1 MYTYFT
7 GFYRGS
13 TDANLENCNQYS
25 GCYNQLYW
33 LFITKTVLFMKTDIK
48 SPLLYRSLAEN
59 LIALIEKRTYRVG
72 ERIPSVR
79 QMSKQHG
86 VSISTVLQAYLLLEN
101 QGWVE
106 ARPQSGYY
114 VRAKMSEQAPEPEIS
129 SPAKDPSQISLHEL
143 AMMLM
148 RDSTD
153 PALVQLGAALPNPN
167 YLPTEKINKALARAA
182 RQHAVDGHKY
192 IIPPGLEELRNQIAK
207 RAIFSGCQI
216 SLNDVMITSGGLE
229 AIDLCLHAVC
239 RPGDIVAI
247 ESPMYFG
254 TLQTLEVHGLRV
266 LEIPTHPRDGINLE
280 ALSFAVQHNPVRA
293 VIVISNF
300 NNPLGSQMPD
310 DKKRELVDLLAR
322 HEIPLIENDVCG
334 ELYFG
339 EKRPLVCKSF
349 DKKGLVMLVSSFSK
363 DISPGLRI
371 GWIAPGRFKTELEW
385 LKFTISASPP
395 TLPQYAIADFMESG
409 GYDHHLRRIRREYA
423 RNVELMSTAVIR
435 YFPSGVRLTRPS
447 GGFVLWVQLPEGVD
461 SLELYKKALDE
472 KITLAPGHVFS
483 ATNQY
488 ANFIRLNA
496 AEFTYAIER
505 SLEKLGDIIVRS
517 S

>member
-1 MYTYFT
+1 
-7 GFYRGS
+7 
-13 TDANLENCNQYS
+13 
-25 GCYNQLYW
+25 
-33 LFITKTVLFMKTDIK
+33 MKTEPN
-48 SPLLYRSLAEN
+48 SPLLYRSLADK
-59 LIALIEKRTYRVG
+59 LISLIEKETYRVG

-79 QMSKQHG
+79 QMSKQQG

-101 QGWVE
+101 QGWIE
-106 ARPQSGYY
+106 AHPQSGYY
-114 VRAKMSEQAPEPEIS
+114 VQAKVHEQVPEPEIS
-129 SPAKDPSQISLHEL
+129 SPARDPSRVSLHEL

-153 PALVQLGAALPNPN
+153 PELVQLGAAFPNPN
-167 YLPTEKINKALARAA
+167 YLPAEKINKALARVA
-182 RQHAVDGHKY
+182 RRHAVDGHKY
-192 IIPPGLEELRNQIAK
+192 IIPPGLEELRVQIAK
-207 RAIFSGCQI
+207 RAALSGCQL
-216 SLNDVMITSGGLE
+216 SPNDVMITSGGLE

-266 LEIPTHPRDGINLE
+266 LEIPTHPRDGIDLE
-280 ALSFAVQHNPVRA
+280 ALSFAIQHNPVRV

-310 DKKRELVDLLAR
+310 EKKKELVELLLR

-339 EKRPLVCKSF
+339 EKRPIVCKSF
-349 DKKGLVMLVSSFSK
+349 DKKGLVMLVSAFSK

-371 GWIAPGRFKTELEW
+371 GWVAPGCFKAELEW

-395 TLPQYAIADFMESG
+395 TLPQYAIADFIESG
-409 GYDHHLRRIRREYA
+409 GYDRHLRRIRREYA
-423 RNVELMSTAVIR
+423 RNVELMSSAVIR

-447 GGFVLWVQLPEGVD
+447 GGFVLWVQLPENVD
-461 SLELYKKALDE
+461 SLALYKMALEE

-496 AEFTYAIER
+496 AEFNYTIER
-505 SLEKLGDIIVRS
+505 SLEKLGNIIVTRMS
-517 S
+517 K

>member
-1 MYTYFT
+1 
-7 GFYRGS
+7 
-13 TDANLENCNQYS
+13 
-25 GCYNQLYW
+25 
-33 LFITKTVLFMKTDIK
+33 MKINSDKDT
-48 SPLLYRSLAEN
+48 PLLYRSLAN
-59 LIALIEKRTYRVG
+59 NIISLIEKDTYRVG

-79 QMSKQHG
+79 QLSKQQR
-86 VSISTVLQAYLLLEN
+86 VSISTVLQAYLWLEN
-101 QGWVE
+101 QGWIE

-114 VRAKMSEQAPEPEIS
+114 VCRKGHEQAPEPDIS
-129 SPAKDPSQISLHEL
+129 SPAKDPSQVSLHEL

-153 PALVQLGAALPNPN
+153 PSLVQFGAALPNPD
-167 YLPTEKINKALARAA
+167 YLPTEKINRALIKAA
-182 RQHAVDGHKY
+182 RQYAVDGHKY
-192 IIPPGLEELRNQIAK
+192 IIPPGLEALRVQIAK
-207 RAIFSGCQI
+207 RAVGSGCQI
-216 SLNDVMITSGGLE
+216 SPNDILITSGGLE

-266 LEIPTHPRDGINLE
+266 LEIPTHPRDGLNLE
-280 ALSFAVQHNPVRA
+280 ALSFALQHNPVRA

-300 NNPLGSQMPD
+300 NNPLGSQIPD
-310 DKKRELVDLLAR
+310 EKKKELVELLAH
-322 HEIPLIENDVCG
+322 HEIPLIENDVYG

-349 DKKGLVMLVSSFSK
+349 DKKGLVMLVSAFSK

-395 TLPQYAIADFMESG
+395 TLPQYAIADFLESG

-423 RNVELMSTAVIR
+423 RNVELMSSSVIR
-435 YFPSGVRLTRPS
+435 HFPAGVRLTRPS
-447 GGFVLWVQLPEGVD
+447 GGFVLWVQLPEKVD
-461 SLELYKKALDE
+461 SLELYKKALSE
-472 KITLAPGHVFS
+472 KITLAPGYVFS

-496 AEFTYAIER
+496 AEFKYSTEQ
-505 SLEKLGDIIVRS
+505 SVEKLGTIIKEMMVNS
-517 S
+517 